1 MIKVLEVNAW
11 GSTEY
16 LVKFAFHINDYFYS
30 ASTTKYFMGHTCT
43 KKKNLS
49 LYICNSNLTG
59 HPECMHVAKSGNHT
73 YKFAITI
80 SQTLMLN
87 S

>member
-1 MIKVLEVNAW
+1 MTTFIVQVLPNISW
-11 GSTEY
+11 DI
-16 LVKFAFHINDYFYS
+16 LVP
-30 ASTTKYFMGHTCT
+30 